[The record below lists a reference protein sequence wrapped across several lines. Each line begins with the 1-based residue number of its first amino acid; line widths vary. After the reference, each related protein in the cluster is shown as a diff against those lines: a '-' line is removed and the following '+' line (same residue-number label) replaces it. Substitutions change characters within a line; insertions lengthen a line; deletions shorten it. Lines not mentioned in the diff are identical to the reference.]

1 MLFALTSV
9 ALLGVVA
16 ISRSMYVG
24 AIAELNL
31 H

>member
-16 ISRSMYVG
+16 ISRSMYAS
-24 AIAELNL
+24 AIGELIQ